1 MVLAARDDDFE
12 LRVPSPP
19 ARRLSRSSI
28 DLRDLEHEKGK
39 IVSQSESVSSICQLQ
54 YDHFLRSSG
63 SEPIPVGKESINYF
77 QNLEENFVA
86 QPTNTNLIEKAFAI
100 PFFMKNNH
108 SKSDSKNLFN
118 NHQII
123 MSRTSSNTSTT
134 AVKDNQTTINDFSLD
149 NSNVNAS
156 KHRRKLLASSDSDFY
171 SIIRNNSEKMHPHG
185 GKNANSNL
193 ISSSMN
199 NKSNN
204 TKNLSDS
211 DFLKSDNNKFCNKDK
226 ILNINKAIVNKSDIF
241 ELLMNN
247 KHIDYKNLVDNK
259 LANNNH
265 NNGKIIDFPV
275 NTDKPDILVDL
286 FDKESCS
293 TAIDTEKYR
302 ENITKAQSDEN
313 FLIKNHVQT
322 SKNSTL
328 RQSCNNFI
336 NNSMIETT
344 KQLSNKQHQ
353 QQQQQ
358 QSSTATSLPPYSQ
371 YTQQNAKKVLN
382 TSKSTDEIIQHN
394 DKDLIRDSMKDINKI
409 DNTTLNINNQLQL
422 SASDAYAS
430 TISLDLVTI
439 SKSLETHNKSTSK
452 AANENQHHDNPDS
465 STREFQFQ
473 LQQPDIIDINQ
484 SPAMLTIKSE
494 SNFND
499 TGDSNN
505 KLTCDVDVA
514 NKKRKS
520 SGVTYNVNVIN
531 FQRDDIDPKIDYS
544 RSGGNTGARSNSST
558 SEIFFFVIYS
568 SLIKHQHYLS
578 VQSFFIFLFLR

>member
-1 MVLAARDDDFE
+1 MVLVAKDDDFE

-108 SKSDSKNLFN
+108 SKSDSKNMFN
-118 NHQII
+118 NHQIM

-171 SIIRNNSEKMHPHG
+171 SIIRNNSEKMHHG
-185 GKNANSNL
+185 GKNANSNQN
-193 ISSSMN
+193 SSSMN

-211 DFLKSDNNKFCNKDK
+211 DFLKSDKSKFCNKDN

-259 LANNNH
+259 LVNNNH
-265 NNGKIIDFPV
+265 NNGKLIDFPV

-286 FDKESCS
+286 FDKESPS

-328 RQSCNNFI
+328 RQSCNSFI

-344 KQLSNKQHQ
+344 KQLSK
-353 QQQQQ
+353 QQ

-439 SKSLETHNKSTSK
+439 SKSLETHNKSTT
-452 AANENQHHDNPDS
+452 NENQLHDNPDP

-499 TGDSNN
+499 TSDSNN

-558 SEIFFFVIYS
+558 SEIFFLFFYYLF
-568 SLIKHQHYLS
+568 SLIKHQHYLPI
-578 VQSFFIFLFLR
+578 QSFITNKT